1 MREVRKKIK
10 QEDVDSLIS
19 IALDKSVLAV
29 KELILSIDPSYPEL
43 FIYENMKKRLQQL
56 LGVG

>member
-1 MREVRKKIK
+1 MK

-19 IALDKSVLAV
+19 IALDKPVLAV